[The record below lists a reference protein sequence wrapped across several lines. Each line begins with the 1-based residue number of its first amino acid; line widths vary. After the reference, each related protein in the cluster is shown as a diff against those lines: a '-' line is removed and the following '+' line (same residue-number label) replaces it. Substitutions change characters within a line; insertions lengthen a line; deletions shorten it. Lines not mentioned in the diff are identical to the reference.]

1 MSTWKSKVLVVV
13 LLLVAGTGAAGYFY
27 KKEALSRYHAWRM
40 TTAPTDALDSYVI
53 RFDELGDPGVVA
65 VVSVLCNKDQTICT
79 KATHVLNKLYQ
90 VWPAPSPRR
99 QHLFACL
106 AERAPEFS
114 SSGQQACLMMLKD
127 LSDSPEAI
135 ANVGQVLQG
144 MMQLTA
150 STSEQKLAMLEL
162 MSLILG
168 QESAANSELIR
179 HAKNMVAS
187 GLRDTQVSVR
197 LAAIRLAVN
206 PVIQQHD
213 QLVPFLSKSSRDPS
227 GEVRQLALLAMG
239 EYQKLISTDEVC
251 LLLLDEDEEVQ
262 QTAERVLKV
271 RGLSPAHI
279 KLAKLMNDP
288 LPASRAE
295 VPALVLGSSDL
306 DTYLWME
313 RLTRDPDPAVR
324 AATARAM
331 AQIGDDRLTSL
342 LKKLS
347 EEDRDPTV
355 QQVAR
360 YYWKP

>member
-1 MSTWKSKVLVVV
+1 
-13 LLLVAGTGAAGYFY
+13 
-27 KKEALSRYHAWRM
+27 
-40 TTAPTDALDSYVI
+40 
-53 RFDELGDPGVVA
+53 
-65 VVSVLCNKDQTICT
+65 
-79 KATHVLNKLYQ
+79 
-90 VWPAPSPRR
+90 
-99 QHLFACL
+99 
-106 AERAPEFS
+106 
-114 SSGQQACLMMLKD
+114 MMLKD
-127 LSDSPEAI
+127 LNDSPEAI
-135 ANVGQVLQG
+135 ASVGQVLQG
-144 MMQLTA
+144 MMQVTA
-150 STSEQKLAMLEL
+150 SSSEQKLAMMEM

-213 QLVPFLSKSSRDPS
+213 LLVPLLCKASRDPS

-251 LLLLDEDEEVQ
+251 LLLLDDDEEVRR
-262 QTAERVLKV
+262 TAERVLKV

-279 KLAKLMNDP
+279 KLARLMNDP
-288 LPASRAE
+288 QPASRAE

-313 RLTRDPDPAVR
+313 RLTRDPEPAVR

-331 AQIGDDRLTSL
+331 AQAGDDRLTSL
-342 LKKLS
+342 LKKLV

-360 YYWKP
+360 FYWKP